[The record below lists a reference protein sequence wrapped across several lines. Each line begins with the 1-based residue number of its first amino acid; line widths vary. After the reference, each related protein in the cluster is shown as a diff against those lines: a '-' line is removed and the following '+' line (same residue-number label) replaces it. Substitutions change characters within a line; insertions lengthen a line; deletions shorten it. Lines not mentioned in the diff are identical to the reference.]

1 MCLIAYVK
9 WDFGGVILFLLVLA
23 GKNAQK
29 CDRMGIRDAIGDES
43 VFLVGNF
50 VSVKMS
56 REKCTKV
63 RFRGD

>member
-1 MCLIAYVK
+1 MLKISREKLCLIAYVK

-43 VFLVGNF
+43 VFLVDNLVF
-50 VSVKMS
+50 
-56 REKCTKV
+56 C
-63 RFRGD
+63 